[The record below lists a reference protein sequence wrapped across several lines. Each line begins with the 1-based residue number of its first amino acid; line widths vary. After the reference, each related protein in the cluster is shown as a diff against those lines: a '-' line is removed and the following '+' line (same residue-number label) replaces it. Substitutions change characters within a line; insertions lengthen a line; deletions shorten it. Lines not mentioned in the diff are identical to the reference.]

1 MTVAIPTRA
10 KILLVD
16 DRPENLVALEAA
28 LRPLEQE
35 LVAARSGEEALRCLL
50 TDDFAVILLDVQ
62 MPGMDGFETAAQI
75 KERKRSRHIPII
87 FLTAISRELHQQLR
101 GYEVGAVDYI
111 AKPFDPWV
119 LRTKV
124 AVFVD
129 LYDKTTRVEKQ
140 AAELARSNHELEQFS
155 EIVSH
160 DLRNPLV
167 SVVGY
172 LQMVVD
178 GATEAGGE
186 TRELVER
193 ALRAAESMG
202 TLIDDLLS
210 YALAGK
216 AVGTLRATDA
226 GQAVERA
233 ISNLH
238 ADIDGAGA
246 TINAGALPIV
256 RADSS
261 QLTRLFQNLIGNSV
275 KYRCADR
282 PLKVDIGAERHADQW
297 LFSVTD
303 NGAGV
308 VPGEADSVFT
318 MFYRGSSAMGRPG
331 TGIGLAICKKVVE
344 GHGGRIWV
352 EPHHDGGTVVRFTL
366 PRADGDRGAQN

>member
-1 MTVAIPTRA
+1 MST

-16 DRPENLVALEAA
+16 DRPENLVALTAA
-28 LRPLEQE
+28 LRPLNQD
-35 LVAARSGEEALRCLL
+35 LVAAHSGEEALRCLL
-50 TDDFAVILLDVQ
+50 NDDFAVILLDVQ

-75 KERKRSRHIPII
+75 KERERSRHIPII

-129 LYDKTTRVEKQ
+129 LYEKTRRLEYQ
-140 AAELARSNHELEQFS
+140 AAQLARANTELEQFA
-155 EIVSH
+155 EIASH

-172 LQMVVD
+172 LQMLED
-178 GATEAGGE
+178 GTTGALTDES
-186 TRELVER
+186 LDFVQR
-193 ALRAAESMG
+193 ALHAAESMG

-210 YALAGK
+210 YARAGK
-216 AVGTLRATDA
+216 AVGALQATNS

-233 ISNLH
+233 LSNLH
-238 ADIDGAGA
+238 AEIDEAEA
-246 TINAGALPIV
+246 TINVATLPVV

-275 KYRCADR
+275 KYRSSDR
-282 PLKVDIGAERHADQW
+282 SLEVAIAAEPCPGGW
-297 LFSVTD
+297 EFSVSD
-303 NGAGV
+303 NGDGLASD
-308 VPGEADSVFT
+308 EADSVFT
-318 MFYRGSSAMGRPG
+318 MFHRGSSASGRPG
-331 TGIGLAICKKVVE
+331 SGIGLAICKKVVE
-344 GHGGRIWV
+344 GHGGRIWA
-352 EPHHDGGTVVRFTL
+352 EPRDDGGMAVHFTL
-366 PRADGDRGAQN
+366 PASNGDGGKARN